1 MQASTSLTERRFLVP
16 LVLGWSIQ
24 TAFVVPVICHAFI
37 LYFALWGYRSSRP
50 ELAQPERGLAPDIG

>member
-1 MQASTSLTERRFLVP
+1 MQASTSLTEKRFLVP
-16 LVLGWSIQ
+16 LVWSIQ

-50 ELAQPERGLAPDIG
+50 ELAQPERGLATDIG